1 VTASNDP
8 VDNVEANSMK
18 SKIAVASVVTVALL
32 ALTVGSITFAPRSV
46 TADPGKVTLV
56 ENGVALEKTP
66 GVSVEQVATEGE
78 RNMLQV
84 NNNTPFIIIVY
95 IGGIRIGW
103 MRPYRTGLIRGLMTG
118 YHRLY
123 AHSQYGTTSWGPR
136 DAWIPGTWNL
146 LY

>member
-1 VTASNDP
+1 
-8 VDNVEANSMK
+8 MK
-18 SKIAVASVVTVALL
+18 SKIAMASVVTVALL
-32 ALTVGSITFAPRSV
+32 ALTVGISFAPRGV
-46 TADPGKVTLV
+46 AANPNQVTL
-56 ENGVALEKTP
+56 EETGVALDKTP

-84 NNNTPFIIIVY
+84 NNNTPFINIIY

-103 MRPYRTGLIRGLMTG
+103 MRPYRTGLIRGLLTG

>member
-1 VTASNDP
+1 
-8 VDNVEANSMK
+8 MK
-18 SKIAVASVVTVALL
+18 AKIALAASVTVALV
-32 ALTVGSITFAPRSV
+32 ALTIGSATYQ
-46 TADPGKVTLV
+46 PGVQATST
-56 ENGVALEKTP
+56 GVALAQVP
-66 GVSVEQVATEGE
+66 VEQVAKGSN
-78 RNMLQV
+78 RDMLQV
-84 NNNTPFIIIVY
+84 NNQTPFIIIVY

-103 MRPYRTGLIRGLMTG
+103 MRPYHTGLIRGLLTG